1 MHYMFLAVAIVSEVA
16 ATLFLKASDGW
27 TKWWFAA
34 VSVLLYS
41 VAGVL
46 LGLVLKNMAVGVVYA
61 IWAGIGIALVCLA
74 SVVLWGQRFDLAALG
89 GIVMI
94 AGGVMLITLKSS
106 VVLQ

>member
-74 SVVLWGQRFDLAALG
+74 SVVLWGQRFDIWRPLA
-89 GIVMI
+89 V
-94 AGGVMLITLKSS
+94 SS
-106 VVLQ
+106 